1 MFNVTNG
8 TQSDT
13 TIEVVVEWEEV
24 EFDVVCV
31 CLTINSMSTTTGIEF
46 FVLMIIK
53 IIMMKFGQL
62 LVVNSLDIVHN

>member
-1 MFNVTNG
+1 MIVIVLFSFLYLIFIIIVPPAVDMFNVTNG

-31 CLTINSMSTTTGIEF
+31 
-46 FVLMIIK
+46 
-53 IIMMKFGQL
+53 
-62 LVVNSLDIVHN
+62 